1 MSVSLSWDEGC
12 DAAAELSVV
21 RLFDAQTHTLPT
33 YIMSNLVTH
42 QDYVDFDP
50 LSAEAS
56 SPEEREAAKRFW
68 DSIQLYTHRERG
80 EIVHS

>member
-1 MSVSLSWDEGC
+1 MTFCWDESC
-12 DAAAELSVV
+12 DAAAELSVD
-21 RLFDAQTHTLPT
+21 RLFGAQAPTLPT